1 VYGTHTH
8 IQTSDERILP
18 NGTAYITDVGMCGP
32 FDSVIGMEKETVIN
46 GFISQLPRKFEVAQG
61 NVVLQGA
68 IVDVDPANG
77 KAREMRRLR
86 LHHESL
92 S

>member
-1 VYGTHTH
+1 
-8 IQTSDERILP
+8 
-18 NGTAYITDVGMCGP
+18 MCGP

-46 GFISQLPRKFEVAQG
+46 GFITQLPRKFEVAQG
-61 NVVLQGA
+61 NVVLQG
-68 IVDVDPANG
+68 IVVDIDPTTG

-92 S
+92 TY

>member
-1 VYGTHTH
+1 
-8 IQTSDERILP
+8 
-18 NGTAYITDVGMCGP
+18 MCGP